1 MNNQDTRYNNQIITN
16 NQIPITKPFG
26 HWLLKFGI
34 CLVIV
39 SWLLVICQPVLA
51 QGQAGTDIA
60 VLKAGVGARPL
71 GMGGAFTAV
80 ADNADAPYWN
90 PAGLGWVK
98 DSEITTMQTK
108 LSTDADHYYI
118 SYVQPALGGTLGVS
132 WIQVGLG
139 SITQTSSEVDKY
151 NEVQNLSIFS
161 YFSNAYMFSYG
172 RNLNEHVSIGLT
184 GKYLTSDMFGISQG
198 QAWGYSVTPGIL
210 IRLRSPVRV
219 TKPVSLLG
227 NEVRNEQRASGI
239 DTGIGP
245 VTEPTGITIGLKVD
259 ELFNQQQ
266 WGTGTIEQVPPKLRL
281 GLAYK
286 SPNPGLLALDISQT
300 MRSNYAPEISLGY
313 EWSLINGLT
322 FRAGYTE
329 GGITAG
335 AGFAVNNARVDYA
348 YVTQKALSKDNVHR
362 VSLSGIW

>member
-1 MNNQDTRYNNQIITN
+1 MEW
-16 NQIPITKPFG
+16 PISPKSLAGVIKMRIMKMILIVLTAYC
-26 HWLLKFGI
+26 LL
-34 CLVIV
+34 LTTAY
-39 SWLLVICQPVLA
+39 A

-90 PAGLGWVK
+90 PAGLGWIK

-118 SYVQPALGGTLGVS
+118 SYVQPAFGGTLGVS

-139 SITQTSSEVDKY
+139 SITQTSSEVDIN
-151 NEVQNLSIFS
+151 NEVQNISIFS
-161 YFSNAYMFSYG
+161 YFSNAYMLSYG
-172 RNLNEHVSIGLT
+172 KNLNDHISIGLT
-184 GKYLTSDMFGISQG
+184 GKYLTSDMFGIAGG
-198 QAWGYSVTPGIL
+198 QAYGYSVTPGL
-210 IRLRSPVRV
+210 LLRFV
-219 TKPVSLLG
+219 THDSKLV
-227 NEVRNEQRASGI
+227 
-239 DTGIGP
+239 
-245 VTEPTGITIGLKVD
+245 TIGLKLD

-266 WGTGTIEQVPPKLRL
+266 WDTGTIERVPPKLRL

-286 SPNPGLLALDISQT
+286 SPNPGLIALDISQT
-300 MRSNYAPEISLGY
+300 MSSNYAPEISLGY
-313 EWSLINGLT
+313 EWLFMNGLS
-322 FRAGYTE
+322 FRTGYSE
-329 GGITAG
+329 DGVTAG

-348 YVTQKALSKDNVHR
+348 YVTQRALSKDNVHR